1 MKKRKKKDGV
11 WCEEE
16 AEAGGGGAG
25 AGAVASQPIVGLCVP

>member
-25 AGAVASQPIVGLCVP
+25 AVASQPIVGLCVP

>member
-16 AEAGGGGAG
+16 AEAGGGGGG

>member
-11 WCEEE
+11 RCEEE